1 MNSNNQNRKIS
12 QDAEIFLRQKGI
24 NPEDVKNAD
33 KSALLKNLSAE
44 DATKINALLNDK
56 EALNKILNSDKA
68 KAIMSAFF
76 GKK

>member
-1 MNSNNQNRKIS
+1 MNNNFSK
-12 QDAEIFLRQKGI
+12 DAKEILRQKGI
-24 NPEDVKNAD
+24 DTENLKNID
-33 KSALLKNLSAE
+33 KNSLLKNLSSE
-44 DATKINALLNDK
+44 DSAKINALLNDK